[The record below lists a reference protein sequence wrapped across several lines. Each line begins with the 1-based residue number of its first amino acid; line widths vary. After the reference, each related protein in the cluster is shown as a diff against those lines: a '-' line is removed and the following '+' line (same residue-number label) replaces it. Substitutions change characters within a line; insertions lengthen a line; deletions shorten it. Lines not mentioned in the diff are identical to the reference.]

1 MEHHPASA
9 GEPMADDA
17 SYAHSDL
24 RRVKELLGWGA
35 AIVALALA
43 AGGWVM
49 TVQRDIHDL
58 QGSDAAMSVRISD
71 VENNASSAGSRLERV
86 EGKLDIVISLLQ
98 GSATEPAR
106 PQTASRR

>member
-1 MEHHPASA
+1 MEHPPAST
-9 GEPMADDA
+9 GEPMSDDA

-35 AIVALALA
+35 AVVAVIVATA
-43 AGGWVM
+43 GWVT
-49 TVQRDIHDL
+49 TVQRDIRDL
-58 QGSDAAMSVRISD
+58 QDSDTAMSARISD

-106 PQTASRR
+106 PQPASRR

>member
-1 MEHHPASA
+1 MS
-9 GEPMADDA
+9 DDA

-49 TVQRDIHDL
+49 TVQRDIRDL
-58 QGSDAAMSVRISD
+58 QTGALVSQTRISD
-71 VENNASSAGSRLERV
+71 VERNAGEAGNRLQSV
-86 EGKLDIVISLLQ
+86 EAKLDIVIGLLQ
-98 GSATEPAR
+98 GGASEPSR
-106 PQTASRR
+106 PQKASRQ